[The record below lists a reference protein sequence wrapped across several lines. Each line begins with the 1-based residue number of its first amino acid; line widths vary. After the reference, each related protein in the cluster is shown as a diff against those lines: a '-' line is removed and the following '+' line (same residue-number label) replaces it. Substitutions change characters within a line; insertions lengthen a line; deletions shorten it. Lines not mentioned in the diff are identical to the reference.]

1 MATAPRNANALDD
14 VNGPE
19 DLDNFVKEL
28 MDNMQTRF
36 NRLSENIL
44 DRVDNMGSKIDQLEK
59 SINELIDEAGIET
72 SNGAAKKGDAGQKIG
87 EESGNAEF

>member
-28 MDNMQTRF
+28 MDNMVR
-36 NRLSENIL
+36 IL
-44 DRVDNMGSKIDQLEK
+44 TSFIDLVECCPSRWDFSHSKMSL
-59 SINELIDEAGIET
+59 
-72 SNGAAKKGDAGQKIG
+72 
-87 EESGNAEF
+87 

>member
-1 MATAPRNANALDD
+1 MATAPRNVNALDD
-14 VNGPE
+14 VDGPE

-36 NRLSENIL
+36 NRLSDNIL
-44 DRVDNMGSKIDQLEK
+44 DRVDTMGSKIDQLEK

-72 SNGAAKKGDAGQKIG
+72 SNGGAKKGDAGKK
-87 EESGNAEF
+87 SGREMDSAEL

>member
-28 MDNMQTRF
+28 MDNMVR
-36 NRLSENIL
+36 IL
-44 DRVDNMGSKIDQLEK
+44 TSLFIGGIALHVDYF
-59 SINELIDEAGIET
+59 LI
-72 SNGAAKKGDAGQKIG
+72 
-87 EESGNAEF
+87 

>member
-28 MDNMQTRF
+28 MDNMVR
-36 NRLSENIL
+36 IL
-44 DRVDNMGSKIDQLEK
+44 TSLFIGGMLPFTLTISSSKISLN
-59 SINELIDEAGIET
+59 SSPL
-72 SNGAAKKGDAGQKIG
+72 
-87 EESGNAEF
+87 

>member
-28 MDNMQTRF
+28 MDNMVR
-36 NRLSENIL
+36 IL
-44 DRVDNMGSKIDQLEK
+44 TSFIIWWNVALHVETF
-59 SINELIDEAGIET
+59 LILKCR
-72 SNGAAKKGDAGQKIG
+72 SN
-87 EESGNAEF
+87 SSPL

>member
-1 MATAPRNANALDD
+1 MATAPRNVNVDD
-14 VNGPE
+14 VDGPE

-36 NRLSENIL
+36 NRLSDNIL
-44 DRVDNMGSKIDQLEK
+44 DRVDTMGSKIDQLEK

-72 SNGAAKKGDAGQKIG
+72 TNGAKKGDAGK
-87 EESGNAEF
+87 